1 MSSVEQ
7 NRIRVKRHYEK
18 HRVCG
23 IYKIVN
29 KTDNKYYVGSSNVIN
44 RRWSQHKTQLRNNCH
59 RNNHLQRS
67 WNKFGEDNFIFEV
80 VEEVP
85 KEKLIE
91 VEQKYLDIAKSNLDK
106 CYNQS
111 FDAHGGN
118 VGKEA
123 YEARSKKYCGI
134 NHHLF
139 GKHLSEEIK
148 QKMSQS
154 KKGMYDGDKHPLY
167 GKRQS
172 QETLMKKSQSMKGKL
187 AGTLNP
193 NYDSKIYSFIHVLTN
208 EIFNGTRHEFCKKI
222 DVKDLWGLMC
232 GKSKTIK
239 KWKLNPVETKLV

>member
-7 NRIRVKRHYEK
+7 NRMRVKRHYEK

-23 IYKIVN
+23 IYKIIN
-29 KTDNKYYVGSSNVIN
+29 KTDNKYYIGSSNIIN
-44 RRWSQHKTQLRNNCH
+44 RRWRQHKTQLRNNCH
-59 RNNHLQRS
+59 RNNHLQRA
-67 WNKFGEDNFIFEV
+67 WNKYGEENFIFEI
-80 VEEVP
+80 VETIV

-91 VEQKYLDIAKSNLDK
+91 VEQKYLDIANTEQDK

-123 YEARSKKYCGI
+123 YEARSKKYCGE

-139 GKHLSEEIK
+139 GKRLSEEIR

-167 GKRQS
+167 GKHPS
-172 QETLMKKSQSMKGKL
+172 QETLIKRSQSMKGKL

-193 NYDSKIYSFIHVLTN
+193 NYNSTVYSFIHTKTN
-208 EIFNGTRHEFCKKI
+208 EIFNGTRYEFCQKI
-222 DVKDLWGLMC
+222 GVKDLWTIMS
-232 GKSKTIK
+232 GKTKTIK
-239 KWKLNPVETKLV
+239 GWKVQPPKES